1 MNKRKVKTNLEIP
14 EDAYLALSGSGY
26 TKERISLEAKS
37 LLAAHLFER
46 GILSLGKA
54 AELAEFSLGAFIHFL
69 DELKIAVI
77 DYDEDELNA
86 EFRIA
91 KKLKEA

>member
-1 MNKRKVKTNLEIP
+1 MRKVKTNLEIP
-14 EDAYLALSGSGY
+14 EDAYLALSSSGY
-26 TKERISLEAKS
+26 SKKRISLEAKS

-46 GILSLGKA
+46 GVLSLGKA
-54 AELAEFSLGAFIHFL
+54 AELAELNLGAFIHFL
-69 DELKIAVI
+69 DELEIPVI

-86 EFRIA
+86 EFKIA